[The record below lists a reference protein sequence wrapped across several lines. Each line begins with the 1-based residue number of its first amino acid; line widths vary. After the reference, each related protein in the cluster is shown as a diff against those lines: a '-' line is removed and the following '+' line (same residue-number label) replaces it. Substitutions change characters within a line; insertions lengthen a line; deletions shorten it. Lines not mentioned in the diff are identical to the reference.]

1 MEMEEE
7 EMEREDLERDWR
19 LKGERGRIWGK
30 KKEVRWSLAP
40 GEGEERKE
48 NEKKKKEGKKI
59 KRRKKEK

>member
-19 LKGERGRIWGK
+19 LKGERWRIWGK

-40 GEGEERKE
+40 GEGEEV
-48 NEKKKKEGKKI
+48 GLG
-59 KRRKKEK
+59 RRNFVVVVEMMILVVI

>member
-30 KKEVRWSLAP
+30 K
-40 GEGEERKE
+40 GEGAVGGRWRQGKE
-48 NEKKKKEGKKI
+48 
-59 KRRKKEK
+59 KKEKKMKRKRKKGKR